1 MNPYEVTV
9 SFDAESKLV
18 SVSSSP
24 AFPIKVSQGISL
36 FTFTLDTSSDAEF
49 PGIPI
54 QWLPKDGQAAAL
66 PSSFMMHWHDA
77 QHFALWDFNSSP
89 AGAHHHFVV
98 SVFYNG
104 QFYSSPDPTIIND
117 PPGGGEPAQQG

>member
-1 MNPYEVTV
+1 MNPYEVRVTFHADDR
-9 SFDAESKLV
+9 SV

-24 AFPIKVSQGISL
+24 AFPIAVSQGISL
-36 FTFTLDTSSDAEF
+36 FTFTLDPSSGAEF

-54 QWLPKDGQAAAL
+54 HWMKDGQAAPL
-66 PSSFMMHWHDA
+66 PSSFLMHWHDEH
-77 QHFALWDFNSSP
+77 HFALWDFNSS
-89 AGAHHHFVV
+89 AFRVEHRFVV

-117 PPGGGEPAQQG
+117 PPGGGEPAQQE